1 MRRYPAT
8 ATSDTY
14 ELKIAMFE
22 NSKPEEFLKMMK
34 NFKTSVNGTGSTGV
48 AGKTN

>member
-1 MRRYPAT
+1 MRQDPASS
-8 ATSDTY
+8 TSDVY

-34 NFKTSVNGTGSTGV
+34 NIKKEVNGTGSTD
-48 AGKTN
+48 AAREKN